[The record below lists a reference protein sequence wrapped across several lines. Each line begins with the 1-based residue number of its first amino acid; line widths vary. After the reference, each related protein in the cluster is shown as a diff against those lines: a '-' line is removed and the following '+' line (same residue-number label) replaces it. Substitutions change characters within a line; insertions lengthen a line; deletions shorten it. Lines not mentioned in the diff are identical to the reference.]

1 MQSCYSHSWFAVS
14 FNTNDSSKVT
24 ACGIHFGKK
33 KKMLQVQRKQ
43 KFYISVSLS
52 LSLYIYNVYLG
63 VLSLNNDLIMK
74 RQVLERWSLTPSASA
89 LESYIHL
96 YQLAVLHANPRMGF
110 VSIS

>member
-1 MQSCYSHSWFAVS
+1 MWNS
-14 FNTNDSSKVT
+14 FWKEEEDATSTKETKV
-24 ACGIHFGKK
+24 
-33 KKMLQVQRKQ
+33 L
-43 KFYISVSLS
+43 YICISLS

-63 VLSLNNDLIMK
+63 VLSLNNDFIMK
-74 RQVLERWSLTPSASA
+74 RQVLERWSLTPSASE